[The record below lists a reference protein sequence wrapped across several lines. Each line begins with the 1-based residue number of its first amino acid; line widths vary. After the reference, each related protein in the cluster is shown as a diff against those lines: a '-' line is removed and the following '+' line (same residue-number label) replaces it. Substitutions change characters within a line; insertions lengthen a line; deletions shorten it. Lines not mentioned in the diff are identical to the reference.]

1 MLLKHTAVRKCHAC
15 PFNLICSYSQT
26 NCVDGTFF
34 EDIFFYNTGQSIWQ
48 KLNKPS
54 KIRQ

>member
-34 EDIFFYNTGQSIWQ
+34 DDIFSTTLDKVF
-48 KLNKPS
+48 S
-54 KIRQ
+54 KN